1 MSDEPSAFRI
11 VRTSP
16 PGTTQVSLF
25 GMRFHV
31 RVGILPHEREL
42 AQPLELDVSA
52 NLAAESAGLDYRAL
66 YDAVSGLVSDDPH
79 EYLETIADAITA
91 RVLALDGVRS
101 CRVAVRKPH
110 VALPG
115 PLSYA
120 EVVVERSAD
129 D

>member
-1 MSDEPSAFRI
+1 VPDDDSAFR
-11 VRTSP
+11 VLRTASR
-16 PGTTQVSLF
+16 GTVQVSLH
-25 GMRFHV
+25 GMCFHV

-52 NLAAESAGLDYRAL
+52 KLSGGSAGLDYRAL
-66 YDAVSGLVSDDPH
+66 YDVVSGLVSSDPH
-79 EYLETIADAITA
+79 EYLETIADAIAA

-120 EVVVERSAD
+120 EVVVERAAGD
-129 D
+129 